1 LEFISSVTDP
11 AEGGVQYCRNW
22 LLALRFKIN
31 ASLKK
36 WSYGLRKRF
45 LFILFTILLLP
56 FLSTTALA
64 EGEVSRLLKLTLPE
78 TLTLCGEEVPLNRED
93 VRERLELEMLVV
105 MGNPVQTTLWLKRM
119 PRFFPIVEA
128 YIEKE
133 GLPTDLKYVSVVES
147 NLRADALSSAGAS
160 GPWQFM
166 RQTGR
171 MMGLNQRRGEDQ
183 RRDWEMSTSAALEYL
198 EMLHDEFSSWT
209 LALAAYNAGR
219 GTIMGAMKSQSESDY
234 YGLKLSNETERY
246 LFRIMAVKLLSE
258 EPERYGI
265 DLEGAICYEPRD
277 IVPVEL
283 VVERR
288 AMPLAAIADAA
299 GVSYRYL
306 TELNPWMTGSDL
318 PKGSYKLMLPTSGSE
333 PFAARLDAWEGA
345 NPEPEFIT
353 HKVKKGDNLYKIAKK
368 YAVNLSSLLA
378 TNGLKKKSVIHPGQK
393 LLVPS
398 SD

>member
-1 LEFISSVTDP
+1 MLSRSLTVLSS
-11 AEGGVQYCRNW
+11 
-22 LLALRFKIN
+22 
-31 ASLKK
+31 
-36 WSYGLRKRF
+36 
-45 LFILFTILLLP
+45 ILLII
-56 FLSTTALA
+56 ALAVPATA

-119 PRFFPIVEA
+119 PRFFPMVEA

-133 GLPTDLKYVSVVES
+133 GLPSDLKYVAVVES
-147 NLRADALSSAGAS
+147 NLRADALSRAGAS

-171 MMGLNQRRGEDQ
+171 IMGLNQGRGEDQ
-183 RRDWEMSTSAALEYL
+183 RRDWELSTSAALEYL
-198 EMLHDEFSSWT
+198 ESLYDDFSSWT

-219 GTIMGAMKSQSESDY
+219 GTIMGALKSQSESDY

-246 LFRIMAVKLLSE
+246 IFRIMAVKLLAE

-265 DLEGAICYEPRD
+265 ELEGAICYEPLD
-277 IVPVEL
+277 IIPIEL
-283 VVERR
+283 EVERR
-288 AMPLAAIADAA
+288 AMPVAAIADAA
-299 GVSYRYL
+299 GISYRYM

-318 PKGSYKLMLPTSGSE
+318 PKGVYKLMLPASGVE

-353 HKVKKGDNLYKIAKK
+353 HKVQKGDNLYKIARK
-368 YAVNLSSLLA
+368 YAVNLSSLMA

-393 LLVPS
+393 LLVPAS
-398 SD
+398 N